1 MTANRQD
8 WQYPGARWWKFDFH
22 AHTPASRDTG
32 WYGISDPNERLTPEG
47 WLRRYMEA
55 EVDCV
60 AITDHNTGEWID
72 RLKAAYARLRNEPP
86 NWFREIHLFPGVE
99 ISVNGGIH
107 LLAIFDPCRETAH
120 ISDLLARAEYD
131 GNRGDSDGVT
141 RKSLPEVVELVTKAG
156 GLAIPAHADQEKGLL
171 RLHQGGTDIAAVD
184 ANTLRQVL
192 GLDLILAMEW
202 VDRNRDKPQVY
213 KEAKVRWTEVLGS
226 DCHNFRT
233 GHQPGERFTWV
244 KMAKPSLEG
253 LRLALHDGAGL
264 SVRRGDEPG
273 ALPPNQI
280 PEHVIESI
288 EISWA
293 RYMGRGKPERL
304 EFNPWFNALIGGR
317 GTGKSTI
324 VHALRLVYRRDEELT
339 KILSEEDPVRK
350 TFEQF
355 IRAPRGRLDPIG
367 ALDYQ
372 SSRKTRIS
380 VVVRTGQL
388 RRKLHW
394 SQADNGAAVEIE
406 QTPGAGWA
414 ADPTQVISPERFP
427 VRIFSQGQ
435 IASLAGES
443 HQALLA
449 LIDEAARTGDAKR
462 RLEEESRKFFA
473 LRAQLRELGQRLR
486 RKPEILARL
495 EDLGR
500 KLQVFEQGQHADVL
514 KEYQLRQRQNREM
527 DRQLE
532 DVARLA
538 QQLRKEAEK
547 LVLSEPPPGLF
558 EPERELDGEPLA
570 IVTTLQRAVQSAAE
584 GIQRIADGLDEAAA
598 AGRQQMQDSEW
609 FLRSVAARV
618 RYEEFRSRL
627 SEQGVSDPGLYGRLV
642 QERQALEDERKK
654 VEELERKMEAL
665 RQECEK
671 QREHILE
678 LRRQVTQLRAGF
690 ITRTL
695 QDNLYVRITLVPYG
709 NDPRRMERE
718 LREVLDVRDDRFES
732 DILTMDGDTPQSG
745 IVADLL
751 ARLPPDP
758 DKRAEQVEQRL
769 GQLVHR
775 IERAAQGRGNFGGHF
790 NNYLKKRAETSPELI
805 DRISVWFPEDSLTV
819 ECSPKGDGKDFR
831 SIAQASAGQRAAAL
845 LALLL
850 SYGEEPLVLD
860 QPEDDLDNHL
870 IYELVVQQIRA
881 NKARR
886 QLIIV
891 THNPN
896 VVVNGDAEYVHA
908 FDFSGGQCRVVKSG
922 CLQERPVRDE
932 VCKVMEGGREA
943 FERRFYRIGKEV

>member
-32 WYGISDPNERLTPEG
+32 WHRISDPNDRLTPEG
-47 WLRRYMEA
+47 WLRRYMET

-72 RLKAAYARLRNEPP
+72 ELKAAYEQLRNNPP
-86 NWFREIHLFPGVE
+86 SWFRAIYLFPGVE
-99 ISVNGGIH
+99 ISVIGGIH
-107 LLAIFDPCRETAH
+107 LLAIFDPSRETAD
-120 ISDLLARAEYD
+120 ISDLLARTEYD
-131 GNRGDSDGVT
+131 GNRGDCDRVT
-141 RKSLPEVVELVTKAG
+141 KKSLPEVIELIVDAG

-171 RLHQGGTDIAAVD
+171 RLQEDGRNIAAVD
-184 ANTLRQVL
+184 ASTLRQVL
-192 GLDLILAMEW
+192 ELNLILAMEW

-226 DCHNFRT
+226 DCHNFR
-233 GHQPGERFTWV
+233 GGPHPGERFTWV
-244 KMAKPSLEG
+244 KMAQPSLEG

-264 SVRRGDEPG
+264 SVRRSDEPG
-273 ALPPNQI
+273 TPPPNQI

-288 EISWA
+288 EISEA
-293 RYMGRGKPERL
+293 RYMGRGEPERL

-355 IRAPRGRLDPIG
+355 IRAPSGRLDPIG

-443 HQALLA
+443 RQALLA
-449 LIDEAARTGDAKR
+449 LIDEAAKTDDARR

-473 LRAQLRELGQRLR
+473 LRAQVRELAQRLK
-486 RKPEILARL
+486 RKPEVLAKL
-495 EDLGR
+495 DDLRR
-500 KLQVFEQGQHADVL
+500 KLQVFEQGQHAEVF
-514 KEYQLRQRQNREM
+514 KEYQLHQRQNREVE
-527 DRQLE
+527 RQLE
-532 DVARLA
+532 DVAKLA
-538 QQLRKEAEK
+538 EGLRSEAEK
-547 LVLSEPPPGLF
+547 LVLADPPPGLF
-558 EPERELDGEPLA
+558 EPERELDAEALGILEA
-570 IVTTLQRAVQSAAE
+570 IQRAVASAAE
-584 GIQRIADGLDEAAA
+584 GVRRIAHDLDEAAA
-598 AGRQQMQDSEW
+598 AGRRRMQDSDW
-609 FLRSVAARV
+609 FRRSVEART
-618 RYEEFRSRL
+618 RYDELKSRL
-627 SEQGVSDPGLYGRLV
+627 SDQGVNDPGLYGRLV
-642 QERQALEDERKK
+642 QERQALEEQRKRL
-654 VEELERKMEAL
+654 EELEEQMEQL
-665 RQECEK
+665 RGESSE
-671 QREHILE
+671 QRERILQ
-678 LRRQVTQLRAGF
+678 LRRSVTQLRTEF
-690 ITRTL
+690 LQSTL
-695 QDNLYVRITLVPYG
+695 QNNPYVQISLVPYG
-709 NDPRRMERE
+709 SDPRRIERE
-718 LREVLDVRDDRFES
+718 LREVLDIRDDRFET
-732 DILTMDGDTPQSG
+732 DILTMDGDTPKSG
-745 IVADLL
+745 AVADLL
-751 ARLPPDP
+751 ARLPLDP
-758 DKRAEQVEQRL
+758 DKRAEQVEERL
-769 GQLVHR
+769 RRLVSR
-775 IERAAQGRGNFGGHF
+775 IENAAAGKGDFGGHF
-790 NNYLKKRAETSPELI
+790 NNFWKRAAESSPELI
-805 DRISVWFPEDSLTV
+805 DRVSVWFPEDSLIV
-819 ECSPKGDGKDFR
+819 EYSPRGDGADFR
-831 SIAQASAGQRAAAL
+831 SIVQASAGQRAAAL
-845 LALLL
+845 LAFLL
-850 SYGEEPLVLD
+850 SYGDEPLILD

-870 IYELVVQQIRA
+870 IYELVVRQIRA
-881 NKARR
+881 NKLRR

-908 FDFSGGQCRVVKSG
+908 FDFSGGQCRLVQSG